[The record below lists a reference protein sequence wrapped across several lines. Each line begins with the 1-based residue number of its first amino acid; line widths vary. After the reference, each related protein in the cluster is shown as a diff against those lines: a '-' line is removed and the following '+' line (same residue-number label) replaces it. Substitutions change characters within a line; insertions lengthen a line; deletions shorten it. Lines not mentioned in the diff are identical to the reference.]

1 MVFLAGWKRDW
12 WSLARPMVANEIL
25 LTYSTENQNKIENLT
40 LLKAKRDR
48 NYEQLKKYYFL
59 PGVFYKTLFI
69 PSRAGWKGRLVYFDK
84 FATQ

>member
-1 MVFLAGWKRDW
+1 
-12 WSLARPMVANEIL
+12 MVANEIP

-69 PSRAGWKGRLVYFDK
+69 PSRAGWKGRLVHFDK